1 VTNEALRSTSGS
13 LAIFTAIRRAYGSLL
28 AVGGRRRQPV
38 SDAQT
43 RVFEYARIVRLP
55 FSIE

>member
-1 VTNEALRSTSGS
+1 MTGS
-13 LAIFTAIRRAYGSLL
+13 LAIFDAIRRAYGSLL
-28 AVGGRRRQPV
+28 TVGGRRRRPV

-43 RVFEYARIVRLP
+43 RVFEYARIVRFP